1 MINLKVTILRDDF
14 EGDNLLD
21 KANIVLTY
29 NDALLS
35 LMNDVDLLKCYG
47 LMVSVVASLRIK
59 TAASDFAKAKS
70 PYSKQADKILT
81 YVRLSDTTIGFFVS
95 DLGIENFLLRFENQK
110 MYSVNTNDTYLKLV
124 SLFPGLISYVRFDY
138 ETFKKDLV
146 SGRIPDLNLDILR
159 QAVGNNFIIETT
171 TTNVDVVSKKAT
183 VDTFDWLAA
192 AEAN

>member
-14 EGDNLLD
+14 EGENLLA
-21 KANIVLTY
+21 KANIVLSY

-47 LMVSVVASLRIK
+47 LMVSVVATLRSK
-59 TAASDFAKAKS
+59 TAAVDFAKAKS

-81 YVRLSDTTIGFFVS
+81 YVRLADTTIGFFVS

-138 ETFKKDLV
+138 ETFKKDLI

-183 VDTFDWLAA
+183 VDTFDWLSA